1 MRRGKNRRGATLVLF
16 ALSMTVVLG
25 FTAMAVD
32 LSQMGAYRSELQRA
46 ADAGAH
52 AGAIQLTKSRYD
64 SAAAIAISFA
74 TSNVVFGSAP
84 TVDLVEYGTW
94 NNTTGTFTVICSTGV
109 TCSAATV
116 KPADAIR
123 VTIHGSGTNYFAG
136 ILGFFGFT
144 ITTKAVGWA
153 APTVATSGCVKPFAA
168 PYQMLTVAL
177 NRARGLPDT
186 YDPSRFPLEQADLDM
201 IRDNPTALT
210 VCLKEGATGTKCT
223 IAEAGTSYPGNF
235 QAVYLEPGNAATY
248 EPNIG
253 SGCFSAGPGDALDVL
268 TGNRAGPTS
277 QGTTEWCANFAAG
290 SCVMKS
296 ALYDALAPVGTVAT
310 DGQTCTK
317 STEAA
322 NGSGWCYV
330 IKMIG
335 SFVVTNV
342 IDRGPGDATIIGYF
356 TNAIDSGPIGGV
368 KGTLQRPVIAQ

>member
-1 MRRGKNRRGATLVLF
+1 MRRRKDRRGATLVF
-16 ALSMTVVLG
+16 VALSMTVVLG
-25 FTAMAVD
+25 FAAFAVD

-52 AGAIQLTKSRYD
+52 AGAIQLTKTHYD
-64 SAAAIAISFA
+64 SAAAIATSFA
-74 TSNVVFGSAP
+74 TSNVVFGKAP

-94 NNTTGTFTVICSTGV
+94 NNTTGTFTWICSGV

-116 KPADAIR
+116 KTADAVRI
-123 VTIHGSGTNYFAG
+123 TIHGSGTNLFAG

-168 PYQMLTVAL
+168 PYKMLTVAL
-177 NRARGLPDT
+177 NRARGLADT
-186 YDPSRFPLEQADLDM
+186 YDPTRFPLEQADLDM
-201 IRDNPTALT
+201 IRDNPTALS
-210 VCLKEGATGTKCT
+210 VCLKEGATGTQCS
-223 IAEAGTSYPGNF
+223 ASEAGTSYPGSF
-235 QAVYLEPGNAATY
+235 QAVYLAPNDNAADY

-268 TGNRAGPTS
+268 TGNRAGPTA
-277 QGTTEWCANFAAG
+277 QGRDEWCANFAAG
-290 SCVMKS
+290 SCVMKA

-310 DGQTCTK
+310 DGQQCTK
-317 STEAA
+317 DVESA

-342 IDRGPGDATIIGYF
+342 IDHGPGNATIIGYF
-356 TNAIDSGPIGGV
+356 TNAIDSGPIGGT